1 MATLETANKQ
11 AENVRRKI
19 ARFDMSRLVIAPTL
33 PQCARAHHAPP
44 TSLPSGVRAAARPNM
59 AFGVP
64 NKIGEPTSEPP
75 GSIPTMSMYWISP
88 VALSALCMGLL
99 FAPPSR
105 APARAPV
112 EAEDSK
118 AEPPARAAIPPAGTT
133 VKRATPKVGAPL
145 PVSKTKYKRASTSAS
160 APTRARP
167 PATIKRAVT
176 TQQTKARAAVY
187 AKRENDAPRKVK
199 KTLKALRKDLAKKNY
214 SFEVA
219 YTGAMER
226 PVREL
231 TGLSL
236 PAQPLASAG
245 KQNNIARAKL
255 QGRNLMTRS
264 ADRAAAKPRQ
274 IARANKRPLPG
285 GLGAPVGSSGSGGGS
300 TGAGLGDN
308 FSDVCSPSADAFA
321 WSSNLAP
328 IRNQGSCGSCW
339 AFAAVSTIETSNT
352 LINGGQSDLAEQH
365 ALSCSGAGNCGG
377 GWYTTVYDWL
387 GGGKDGLQTEQSL
400 PYQGRDDQCSTSG
413 STPYEIATWGWV
425 DPVDIQPT
433 VDDIKASMC
442 KYGAITAAVA
452 ATPAF
457 IAYGGGVFDER
468 SSSQIN
474 HAVTLVGWDDSKGAW
489 LMRNSWGTNWGE
501 DGYMWIEYGSNSIG
515 SYAAWTMVEEDANAS
530 NNHNNGPVIQSFSER
545 NFRVTNETGQNLEL
559 SVQWYTERD
568 GKLTWLP
575 GAPGTNKVAT
585 YSLASG
591 ASLNVDDPTHKP
603 FMLQAQKVRV
613 WAKSTSGKATTWN
626 TWQQNDLALAADEY
640 ESTEMDVF
648 ELRLLPGGED
658 SAGGGGPAPQSRD
671 ELWNSAYELFA
682 NGDYDN
688 AITEFIAFKAQ
699 YPSDANIPYALY
711 FMGVGEHERGNY
723 WDALF
728 YFAEFA
734 ETHWQHDWTPYVYYW
749 AASAYVGLGE
759 CGYATQLF
767 EVVIYGDLGAPKAWM
782 DAAQATIDWLAADK
796 GKVCSSWE

>member
-1 MATLETANKQ
+1 
-11 AENVRRKI
+11 V
-19 ARFDMSRLVIAPTL
+19 
-33 PQCARAHHAPP
+33 
-44 TSLPSGVRAAARPNM
+44 
-59 AFGVP
+59 
-64 NKIGEPTSEPP
+64 
-75 GSIPTMSMYWISP
+75 SI
-88 VALSALCMGLL
+88 
-99 FAPPSR
+99 
-105 APARAPV
+105 
-112 EAEDSK
+112 
-118 AEPPARAAIPPAGTT
+118 
-133 VKRATPKVGAPL
+133 
-145 PVSKTKYKRASTSAS
+145 
-160 APTRARP
+160 
-167 PATIKRAVT
+167 
-176 TQQTKARAAVY
+176 QQVKARAATY
-187 AKRENDAPRKVK
+187 AKREKDAPRKVRK
-199 KTLKALRKDLAKKNY
+199 SLKALRKDLSKKKY

-219 YTGAMER
+219 YTGAMDR
-226 PVREL
+226 PVAEL
-231 TGLSL
+231 AGLSL
-236 PAQPLASAG
+236 PAQPLAAAS
-245 KQNNIARAKL
+245 KQNSTARAKL
-255 QGRNLMTRS
+255 KGRNLMVRS
-264 ADRAAAKPRQ
+264 ADRAAEKPRAF
-274 IARANKRPLPG
+274 ARATKRKLPG
-285 GLGAPVGSSGSGGGS
+285 GLGAPVGSSGSGDGS
-300 TGAGLGDN
+300 LGAGLGDN
-308 FSDVCSPSADAFA
+308 FADVCSPNAEAFA
-321 WSSNLAP
+321 WADNLAP

-339 AFAAVSTIETSNT
+339 AFAAVSTIETSNA

-365 ALSCSGAGNCGG
+365 ALSCSGAGSCYG

-400 PYQGRDDQCSTSG
+400 PYAGRDDKCSSSG

-489 LMRNSWGTNWGE
+489 LLRNSWGTNWGE
-501 DGYMWIEYGSNSIG
+501 DGYMWIDYGSNSVG
-515 SYAAWTMVEEDANAS
+515 AYAAWTMVEEDANAS
-530 NNHNNGPVIQSFSER
+530 TDDNNGPVIQSFSER
-545 NFRVTNETGQNLEL
+545 NFRVTNETGQNIEL

-575 GAPGTNKVAT
+575 GAPGTTKVAT
-585 YSLASG
+585 YPLASG
-591 ASLNVDDPTHKP
+591 QSLNLDDPTHKP
-603 FMLQAQKVRV
+603 FMLQGQKVRV
-613 WAKSTSGKATTWN
+613 WAKSTSGKAATWN
-626 TWQQNDLALAADEY
+626 TWKENDLALVAEEY

-658 SAGGGGPAPQSRD
+658 SAGGGGPAPQTRD
-671 ELWNSAYELFA
+671 ELWNSAYDLFA

-699 YPSDANIPYALY
+699 YPKDANIPYALY

-723 WDALF
+723 WEALL
-728 YFAEFA
+728 YFSEFA
-734 ETHWQHDWTPYVYYW
+734 ETHWQHDWIPYVYYW

-796 GKVCSSWE
+796 GGTCSSWE

>member
-1 MATLETANKQ
+1 
-11 AENVRRKI
+11 
-19 ARFDMSRLVIAPTL
+19 
-33 PQCARAHHAPP
+33 
-44 TSLPSGVRAAARPNM
+44 
-59 AFGVP
+59 
-64 NKIGEPTSEPP
+64 
-75 GSIPTMSMYWISP
+75 MSMYWISP

-105 APARAPV
+105 APASAPAK
-112 EAEDSK
+112 AEENSK
-118 AEPPARAAIPPAGTT
+118 AEPPARAVPPDGTA
-133 VKRATPKVGAPL
+133 VKRAAPKVGAP
-145 PVSKTKYKRASTSAS
+145 PTVSKTKYKRASTSE
-160 APTRARP
+160 PTRARP
-167 PATIKRAVT
+167 PAKIKRAAS
-176 TQQTKARAAVY
+176 TQQAKTRAATY
-187 AKRENDAPRKVK
+187 AKREKDAPRKVK
-199 KTLKALRKDLAKKNY
+199 KGLKALRKDLSKKNY

-219 YTGAMER
+219 YTGAMDR
-226 PVREL
+226 PVQEL
-231 TGLSL
+231 AGLTL
-236 PAQPLASAG
+236 PAQPLASAA

-264 ADRAAAKPRQ
+264 ADRATDKPRA
-274 IARANKRPLPG
+274 IARAGKRPLPG
-285 GLGAPVGSSGSGGGS
+285 GLGAPVGSSGGSGGGL
-300 TGAGLGDN
+300 GAGLGDN
-308 FSDVCSPSADAFA
+308 FADVCSPSADAFA
-321 WSSNLAP
+321 WTDNLAP

-365 ALSCSGAGNCGG
+365 ALSCSNGGTCSG

-400 PYQGRDDQCSTSG
+400 PYAGRDDKCSSKG
-413 STPYEIATWGWV
+413 STPYEIDAWGWV
-425 DPVDIQPT
+425 DPIDIQPS

-489 LMRNSWGTNWGE
+489 LLRNSWGTNWGE
-501 DGYMWIEYGSNSIG
+501 DGYMWIDYGSNSVG
-515 SYAAWTMVEEDANAS
+515 AYAAWTMVEEDADAS
-530 NNHNNGPVIQSFSER
+530 NDTNNGPVIQSFSER
-545 NFRVTNETGQNLEL
+545 NFRVINETGQNLEL
-559 SVQWYTERD
+559 SVQWQTERD

-585 YSLASG
+585 YTLANG
-591 ASLNVDDPTHKP
+591 QSLNVDDPTHKP

-613 WAKSTSGKATTWN
+613 WAKSTTKGSTTTWN
-626 TWQQNDLALAADEY
+626 TWQTNDLALAADEY

-648 ELRLLPGGED
+648 ELRLLPNGED
-658 SAGGGGPAPQSRD
+658 SAGGGGPAPQTRD
-671 ELWNSAYELFA
+671 ELWNSAYDLFA
-682 NGDYDN
+682 SGDYDN

-699 YPSDANIPYALY
+699 YPKDGNIPYALY

-734 ETHWQHDWTPYVYYW
+734 ESHWQHDWTPYVYYW